1 MGWLKLVTESKS
13 GSILGQRGIKTSS
26 AICVRSICVLNKA
39 LCCLHGSVRVK
50 VMNTEHIRLELLEK
64 QHELLSR
71 IDAIG
76 ADFRR
81 GRDQDFAEQAT
92 ECENDEVLIS
102 LKSEAKQELQQIASA
117 LHRLDTG
124 RYGVCQDC
132 GKDIE
137 NKRLDVLPYS
147 TLCRTCAEE

>member
-1 MGWLKLVTESKS
+1 
-13 GSILGQRGIKTSS
+13 
-26 AICVRSICVLNKA
+26 
-39 LCCLHGSVRVK
+39 
-50 VMNTEHIRLELLEK
+50 MNTAQIRMELLEK
-64 QHELLSR
+64 QHELVSR

-81 GRDQDFAEQAT
+81 GRQQDFAEQAT

-102 LKSEAKQELQQIASA
+102 LKTEAKQELQQIASA

-124 RYGVCQDC
+124 RYGLCQDC

-137 NKRLDVLPYS
+137 QKRLGILPYS